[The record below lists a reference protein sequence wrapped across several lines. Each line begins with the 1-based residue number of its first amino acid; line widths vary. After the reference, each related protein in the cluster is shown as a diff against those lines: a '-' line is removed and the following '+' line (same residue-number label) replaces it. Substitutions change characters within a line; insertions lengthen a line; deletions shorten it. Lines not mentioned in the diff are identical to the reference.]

1 MTTDTAHASSPRR
14 LLTCLGF
21 TVCWLG
27 AAVTGFQA
35 TVGENPAPAVR
46 VEQARAER
54 VDSTSC
60 VGCASAEITA
70 PQAHGRGR
78 DVAEHWR

>member
-1 MTTDTAHASSPRR
+1 MGF
-14 LLTCLGF
+14 GF

-35 TVGENPAPAVR
+35 TVGESPAPAVR
-46 VEQARAER
+46 VEQAREER

-60 VGCASAEITA
+60 VGSASAEITA
-70 PQAHGRGR
+70 PQAQSLSRH
-78 DVAEHWR
+78 VAEYWR